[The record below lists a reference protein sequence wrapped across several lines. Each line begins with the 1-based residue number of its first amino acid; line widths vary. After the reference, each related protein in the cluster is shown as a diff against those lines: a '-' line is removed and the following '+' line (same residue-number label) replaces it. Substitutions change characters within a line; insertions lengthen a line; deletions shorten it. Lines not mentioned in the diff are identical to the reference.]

1 MSKSIKAP
9 TCGCGCGDTS
19 DSMCG
24 CCGMKLSSGCDCPD
38 DADADHQLTWARVTI
53 EDLEKA
59 LWCCSTEGVSLVEQ
73 LKEKDQRIKELEE
86 KIITL
91 RCIGKKYKNKL
102 VEINDLLLDPD
113 LF

>member
-1 MSKSIKAP
+1 MSNSVEYESYGQPLLAEATAEIHE
-9 TCGCGCGDTS
+9 
-19 DSMCG
+19 
-24 CCGMKLSSGCDCPD
+24 L
-38 DADADHQLTWARVTI
+38 LERI
-53 EDLEKA
+53 EDLEKS

-102 VEINDLLLDPD
+102 VEINELLLDPD
-113 LF
+113 Y